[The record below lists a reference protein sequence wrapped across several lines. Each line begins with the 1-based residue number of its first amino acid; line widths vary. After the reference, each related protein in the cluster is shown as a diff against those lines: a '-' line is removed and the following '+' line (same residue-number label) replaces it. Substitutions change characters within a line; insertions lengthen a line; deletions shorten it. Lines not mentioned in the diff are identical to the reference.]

1 MAQLIPVDP
10 FDLVIVGGNGDL
22 AVRKLIPSL
31 FHRHRDKQF
40 SDDSRI
46 IAIGRVEISRDA
58 YIKEVKS
65 ALMPAV
71 STDESEFDLFS
82 DRLHYC
88 YFDVNDYG
96 AWTPLVDMLIGHE
109 RKIRA
114 VYLATPPSL
123 FGAVAAGFKINKLM
137 TSDMRIVMEKPIGHD
152 FESAKAINDQVG
164 ASFAENQIF
173 RIDHYLGKETVQN
186 LLALRFANSLFEP
199 LWRREVIDHVQIT
212 VAEVW
217 VWKPDRIL

>member
-46 IAIGRVEISRDA
+46 LAIGRVEISRAD

-65 ALMPAV
+65 ALMPAI
-71 STDESEFDLFS
+71 SIDESEFERFS

-88 YFDVNDYG
+88 YFDVN
-96 AWTPLVDMLIGHE
+96 
-109 RKIRA
+109 R
-114 VYLATPPSL
+114 
-123 FGAVAAGFKINKLM
+123 
-137 TSDMRIVMEKPIGHD
+137 
-152 FESAKAINDQVG
+152 
-164 ASFAENQIF
+164 
-173 RIDHYLGKETVQN
+173 
-186 LLALRFANSLFEP
+186 
-199 LWRREVIDHVQIT
+199 LWRMDTTGRHVD
-212 VAEVW
+212 W
-217 VWKPDRIL
+217 P

>member
-46 IAIGRVEISRDA
+46 IAIGRVEISRVA

-65 ALMPAV
+65 ALMPAI
-71 STDESEFDLFS
+71 SIDESEFERFT

-88 YFDVNDYG
+88 YFDVNSYG
-96 AWTPLVDMLIGHE
+96 AWTPLVDMLTGHE
-109 RKIRA
+109 HKIRGCI
-114 VYLATPPSL
+114 SL
-123 FGAVAAGFKINKLM
+123 H
-137 TSDMRIVMEKPIGHD
+137 R
-152 FESAKAINDQVG
+152 
-164 ASFAENQIF
+164 
-173 RIDHYLGKETVQN
+173 
-186 LLALRFANSLFEP
+186 LRFLVLSP
-199 LWRREVIDHVQIT
+199 
-212 VAEVW
+212 
-217 VWKPDRIL
+217 PDSRPTSS